1 MTSRTDDLLSLWN
14 SLYLYFFLNLPFYA
28 TITTVLRKS
37 GPFQS
42 KVKIQK
48 ASSVL
53 SVFNF

>member
-1 MTSRTDDLLSLWN
+1 MTSRTDGLLSLWN